1 MKKFLRITGAA
12 VFAALALTFSGCKVE
27 PAYTLENLQNIDK
40 DITLFQNGFQLRLA
54 DSTAMFRV
62 DSLMKSAG
70 LDTSEFIKQAADGS
84 YYISYSQEIDL
95 GDQISEIGLADAVQI
110 SAVNFSD
117 NINYGVTLPIFDDM
131 TPEQKALLP
140 AGDYVLP
147 GGASYDIDEQI
158 DFDLM
163 SADALP
169 EMLVGVG
176 DVTLKDVYATVEL
189 LFTDL
194 PGNAETTYTLAA
206 TATLPDFFDP
216 KVIELNGEVKKNV
229 AFSRSVKINKFD
241 LSAYDFAQMRQDG
254 TNLTATATVQGS
266 ASSDNVVIQLPDV
279 PTGVAGTVSVSIKD
293 AQDKVGIQ
301 SLQAKIDYALDQ
313 TLRSPFF
320 ALPEAFGD
328 ATVVLPDASVDLT
341 VRTNMN
347 LNLSGSA
354 DLKAPGAAQAAATL
368 NFTIPNSLD
377 PAVYEE
383 SVSHNDVPLNDL
395 LADAA
400 DSIDFI
406 TSISTDPTKYC
417 LITPDAE
424 YGMEMDLELNVPF
437 AFGSGTLINFADTLE
452 LGADTGKQIG
462 QILRT
467 SSIGL
472 RANVHNTIP
481 ITAKLNIGFL
491 SFNEKTEAYTA
502 IPLEHPVS
510 VALTNGG
517 LLDVPIGAEKD
528 NEALETMTHMVLGIE
543 VGANGQVLKGDNY
556 LQLTDIYLL
565 LPQGIHLD
573 GNALFPAEEDKD
585 NE

>member
-1 MKKFLRITGAA
+1 MKKFSRHLGAA
-12 VFAALALTFSGCKVE
+12 ALAALALTFSGCKVE

-54 DSTAMFRV
+54 DSTMFRV
-62 DSLMKSAG
+62 DSLMKSVG
-70 LDTSEFIKQAADGS
+70 LDSSEFIKQAADGS

-95 GDQISEIGLADAVQI
+95 ADQISGIGLADAVKI
-110 SAVNFSD
+110 TAVNFSD
-117 NINYGVTLPIFDDM
+117 DINYGVTLPIFDDM

-140 AGDYVLP
+140 AGDYTLP
-147 GGASYDIDEQI
+147 GGAAYDINEQI
-158 DFDLM
+158 VFDLM

-176 DVTLKDVYATVEL
+176 DVVLKDVYATVEL

-194 PGNAETTYTLAA
+194 PGNDETTYTLAA

-216 KVIELNGEVKKNV
+216 KVIELNGDVKKNV

-241 LSAYDFAQMRQDG
+241 LSGYDFAQMRQDG
-254 TNLTATATVQGS
+254 TNLSATATVVGS

-279 PTGVAGTVSVSIKD
+279 PTGVNGTVSVSIKD

-301 SLQAKIDYALDQ
+301 SLQAKIDYALNQ
-313 TLRSPFF
+313 TFSSPFF
-320 ALPEAFGD
+320 ALTDAFGD

-341 VRTNMN
+341 VRTNMA

-354 DLKAPGAAQAAATL
+354 DLKAPHATQAAATI

-383 SVSHNDVPLNDL
+383 SVSHNDIPLNDL
-395 LADAA
+395 LAEAS
-400 DSIDFI
+400 DSIDFV

-424 YGMEMDLELNVPF
+424 YGMDMELELNVPF

-452 LGADTGKQIG
+452 IGADAGKKIG
-462 QILRT
+462 NILRT

-481 ITAKLNIGFL
+481 ISATLNIGFL
-491 SFNEKTEAYTA
+491 SFDEETGVYTA

-510 VALTNGG
+510 VSISNDG

-528 NEALETMTHMVLGIE
+528 NEAIETMTHMVLGIE

-556 LQLTDIYLL
+556 LKLTDIYLL
-565 LPQGIHLD
+565 LPQGIHID
-573 GNALFPAEEDKD
+573 GNVLFPAEEEND